1 MTFISIINLFGGV
14 GLFLFGMSLMGSS
27 LQKLAGGGLEKIL
40 ETLTTS
46 KKKGVGALKGFGLG
60 VGVTGIIQS
69 SAATTLMLIGFVN
82 AGIMKLTQ
90 SIPVVFGANVGS
102 TFTAQILRLG
112 DLASDNI
119 VLKLLKP
126 SSFAPMLLAVGML
139 MIIITKKY
147 KNQKVTDIAHIMIGL
162 GLLFY
167 GMTMM
172 EEVFAP
178 LKDSPAFRKLF
189 TSFSNPLIGILTG
202 IVLTAIIQS
211 SSAAVGILQALSAS
225 GSITYGIAFPFILGQ
240 NIGKCMPIVLGAIG
254 AAKKA
259 KRVSITYIIF
269 NIFSTILFA
278 VAIYSVSYT
287 IGLPILDKVVNRGNI
302 ANVHLGVN
310 LITSLILLP
319 FCDQIAKLS
328 GKMTGDSDVSLED
341 EELKKLDDRLLKTPG
356 IALSQCINISTQMCR
371 KIMENFTL
379 STGLIREYNEAAFE
393 TLEANESFLDKCE
406 TALSAYIVRIDK
418 KRLTNDNKLVV
429 SEILHSISD
438 FERIGDYCMNIA
450 FTAKNNNENDI
461 VFSETGL
468 HELDTIIS
476 ATGHLLETL
485 NKAFID
491 DDGKKAVLIEPLT
504 DTIKT
509 LKDIIKS
516 HHVERLKKGDC
527 GVAGGIALADLTNSF
542 ERIASHSTNIGN
554 HIIKRVNNDSSF
566 DEMHGHLKDLNN
578 EEYKALK
585 NYYQSMYLDPVIN
598 GEKPKKESDITDRS
612 EKSKAKDK
620 LKLKDKAKS
629 KDKLKDKDKTKEN
642 DKDRTKDKDSSKD
655 KDKTKDKDK
664 EKDKNKA
671 KDKDKTKDKTKD
683 KDREKDKDKAKD
695 KDGSKDK
702 TDKDS
707 KNKH

>member
-1 MTFISIINLFGGV
+1 MTILYIIDLFGGV

-46 KKKGVGALKGFGLG
+46 KRKGVGALKGFGLG

-82 AGIMKLTQ
+82 AGIMKLSQ
-90 SIPVVFGANVGS
+90 SIPVVLGANVGS

-119 VLKLLKP
+119 ILKLLKP

-178 LKDSPAFRKLF
+178 LKDSPSFRRLF
-189 TSFSNPLIGILTG
+189 TSFSNPVIGILTG
-202 IVLTAIIQS
+202 MVLTAIIQS

-240 NIGKCMPIVLGAIG
+240 NIGKCMPIILGAIG
-254 AAKKA
+254 ATKKA
-259 KRVSITYIIF
+259 KRVSITYILF

-278 VAIYSVSYT
+278 VSIYGVAYT
-287 IGLPILDKVVNRGNI
+287 IGLPILNEVVNRGNI

-310 LITSLILLP
+310 LITSIILLP
-319 FCDQIAKLS
+319 FCDSIAKLS
-328 GKMTGDSDVSLED
+328 GKMTGDSDTSPED

-356 IALSQCINISTQMCR
+356 IALSQCINISSLMCSR
-371 KIMENFTL
+371 ILENFKL
-379 STGLIREYNEAAFE
+379 ATGLIHEYNEAAFE
-393 TLEANESFLDKCE
+393 TLETNESFLDKCE
-406 TALSAYIVRIDK
+406 TALSSYIVRIDK
-418 KRLTNDNKLVV
+418 KRLTNDNKLVI

-450 FTAKNNNENDI
+450 YTARSNNDDNI
-461 VFSETGL
+461 IFSPAGMN
-468 HELDTIIS
+468 ELDTIIS
-476 ATGHLLETL
+476 ATNHSLETL
-485 NKAFID
+485 TQAFIND
-491 DDGKKAVLIEPLT
+491 DSHKAALIEPLSNSI
-504 DTIKT
+504 DK

-542 ERIASHSTNIGN
+542 ERIASHSSNIAL
-554 HIIKRVNNDSSF
+554 HIIKRVSNDKNL
-566 DEMHGHLKDLNN
+566 DEMHGHIKDING
-578 EEYKALK
+578 EEYKALE
-585 NYYQSMYLDPVIN
+585 NYYYSMYIEPVLK
-598 GEKPKKESDITDRS
+598 EKKTKEPKMAESTVNTGKDSIKSPDNPAGKKE
-612 EKSKAKDK
+612 KAKDLLDK
-620 LKLKDKAKS
+620 KKKDISDKKS
-629 KDKLKDKDKTKEN
+629 REK
-642 DKDRTKDKDSSKD
+642 
-655 KDKTKDKDK
+655 
-664 EKDKNKA
+664 KDKNTPDKKN
-671 KDKDKTKDKTKD
+671 KDK
-683 KDREKDKDKAKD
+683 
-695 KDGSKDK
+695 SK
-702 TDKDS
+702 
-707 KNKH
+707 KNRK